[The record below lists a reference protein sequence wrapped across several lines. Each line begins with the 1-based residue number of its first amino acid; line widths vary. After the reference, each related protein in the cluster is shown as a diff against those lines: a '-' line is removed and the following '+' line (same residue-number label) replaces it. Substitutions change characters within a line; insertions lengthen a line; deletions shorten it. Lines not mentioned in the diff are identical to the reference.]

1 MPPVS
6 PPAAGFSC
14 AVEVPLH
21 WVRANQT
28 GILLSIIA
36 AVGFGEP
43 LLLLLPLTV
52 QLITRWFG
60 IRYNPFV
67 RLLHRLMPRSQQTES
82 RELLRFNNLLAILFL
97 VAALSAFLLQSPTVG
112 YIFVAMLTTAVVL
125 ALSGFCVG
133 CFIYF
138 QWKQLRAKR
147 RRSS

>member
-1 MPPVS
+1 MQHASS
-6 PPAAGFSC
+6 PFAGFSC
-14 AVEVPLH
+14 AVEVPMH

-28 GILLSIIA
+28 GILLSVIA
-36 AVGFGEP
+36 AIVLGEP
-43 LLLLLPLTV
+43 LILLVPLAV

-67 RLLHRLMPRSQQTES
+67 RLLHRLMPRSAQTES

-97 VAALSAFLLQSPTVG
+97 IGALTAFLLQAPTVG
-112 YIFVAMLTTAVVL
+112 YIFVAMLSAAVIL

-138 QWKQLRAKR
+138 QWKQLRAR
-147 RRSS
+147 RRQAG